1 MMVQKVGLIGLGK
14 MGSEIA
20 KQLLKNGVDL
30 LLWGRSQTTLTD
42 WRERGA
48 TVVQSPLALANACD
62 IVVLCVTDTD
72 AVESVLFEDNGIAS
86 ANKAIL
92 VVDHSTIHPIATQ
105 QFAEKLALSNGSRW
119 LDIPVSGG
127 PIGVRN
133 RTLIGMA
140 GGDVNDLNQAM
151 PLLKLYSAKITL
163 VGNVGAGQASKVV
176 NQMLIGGNVAVL
188 AEALNYADN
197 FGISASDLPDALA
210 GGWADSS
217 VLQVHGRRMTAADY
231 SAEVDAAIML
241 KDIDIALDMGARTN
255 SRMPVTA
262 LVRRSYKKLIESGH
276 RNKGQSGLM
285 WLYKQQ
291 ALK

>member
-1 MMVQKVGLIGLGK
+1 MTVQKIGLIGLGK
-14 MGSEIA
+14 MGGEIA
-20 KQLLKNGVDL
+20 TQMLENGVDL
-30 LLWGRSQTTLTD
+30 SLWGRNESTLAK

-62 IVVLCVTDTD
+62 IVVLCVTDTA
-72 AVESVLFEDNGIAS
+72 AVESVLFQSNGIAS
-86 ANKAIL
+86 VEKALLII
-92 VVDHSTIHPIATQ
+92 DHSTIHPVATQ

-140 GGDVNDLNQAM
+140 GGNVDDLNRAM
-151 PLLKLYSAKITL
+151 PLLKLYSAKITR

-188 AEALNYADN
+188 AEALNYAAN
-197 FGISASDLPDALA
+197 FGISASQLPDALA

-217 VLQVHGRRMTAADY
+217 VLQVHGRRMTGADY

-241 KDIDIALDMGARTN
+241 KDIDIALDMGARTT

-262 LVRRSYKKLIESGH
+262 LVRKLYKKLIDSGH
-276 RNKGQSGLM
+276 REKGQSGLM
-285 WLYKQQ
+285 CLYKQQ